1 MLKAEKELSLR
12 GSSKATAGADLLND
26 LRERT
31 ADHMQAQRL
40 NYKQVAESAGIDHS
54 LICKFMK
61 GKVGL
66 TLGLCTRLERILT
79 DNHGE
84 SISDLAGLADAIAC
98 RLLQGDGRI
107 STASLT
113 RYENEVRQ
121 CNQ

>member
-1 MLKAEKELSLR
+1 MLKAEKELSVR
-12 GSSKATAGADLLND
+12 GSSKAMASDDLLND

-31 ADHMQAQRL
+31 AKHMLAQHL
-40 NYKQVAESAGIDHS
+40 NYKQLAESAGIDHS

-61 GKVGL
+61 GKASL
-66 TLGLCTRLERILT
+66 SLGCCTRLERILT

-107 STASLT
+107 STTSLT